1 MDGEI
6 LRDSRNADEAMRQQ
20 EVFARAMRS
29 IEAKKLKSEA
39 MGYAV
44 MASVSAMEPAAQGE
58 GKLGK
63 AVHYSKL
70 LCIAFVML
78 VPNYL
83 IWRLLL

>member
-1 MDGEI
+1 MDGEMP
-6 LRDSRNADEAMRQQ
+6 RDNRNAQEALRQQ

-29 IEAKKLKSEA
+29 IEAKKRKSEA
-39 MGYAV
+39 MGHAV
-44 MASVSAMEPAAQGE
+44 MAAVSTMEPATHGE
-58 GKLGK
+58 GMLGK